1 MTKFIAALVLLLSA
15 TSAGWAQSQSGGN
28 FGTPF
33 SGTAAARSGGH
44 YYGHARYRNAGG
56 QGAHNGGN
64 GGGGGG
70 GGREIDASDSNPSTL
85 SAAAHARR

>member
-1 MTKFIAALVLLLSA
+1 LLSA

-44 YYGHARYRNAGG
+44 YYGHARYRSAGG
-56 QGAHNGGN
+56 QGAHNGGD
-64 GGGGGG
+64 GGGGG

>member
-1 MTKFIAALVLLLSA
+1 MTKIIAALALLLSA

-28 FGTPF
+28 FGTPY

-56 QGAHNGGN
+56 QGAHNGGD
-64 GGGGGG
+64 GGGG
-70 GGREIDASDSNPSTL
+70 GGREIDASESNPRTL
-85 SAAAHARR
+85 SAAAHERR

>member
-56 QGAHNGGN
+56 QRAHNGGN
-64 GGGGGG
+64 GGG

>member
-1 MTKFIAALVLLLSA
+1 MTKIIAALVLLLSA

-44 YYGHARYRNAGG
+44 YYGHARYRSAGG
-56 QGAHNGGN
+56 QGAHNGGD
-64 GGGGGG
+64 GGGGG

>member
-44 YYGHARYRNAGG
+44 YYGHARYRSAGG
-56 QGAHNGGN
+56 QGAHNGGD
-64 GGGGGG
+64 GGG

>member
-1 MTKFIAALVLLLSA
+1 MTKFIAALALLLSA

-28 FGTPF
+28 FGTPY

-56 QGAHNGGN
+56 QGAHNGGD
-64 GGGGGG
+64 GGGGG
-70 GGREIDASDSNPSTL
+70 GGREIDASESNPRTL
-85 SAAAHARR
+85 SAAAHEQR

>member
-1 MTKFIAALVLLLSA
+1 MTKIIAALVLLSSA

-28 FGTPF
+28 FGTPY

-56 QGAHNGGN
+56 QGAHNGGD
-64 GGGGGG
+64 GGGG
-70 GGREIDASDSNPSTL
+70 GGREIDASESNPRTL
-85 SAAAHARR
+85 SAAAHERR

>member
-1 MTKFIAALVLLLSA
+1 MTKIIVALALLLSA

-44 YYGHARYRNAGG
+44 YYGHAHYRNAGG
-56 QGAHNGGN
+56 QSAHNGGD
-64 GGGGGG
+64 GGGGG
-70 GGREIDASDSNPSTL
+70 GGREIDATNSNPRTL
-85 SAAAHARR
+85 SAAAQARR

>member
-1 MTKFIAALVLLLSA
+1 MTKIIAALALLLSA

-28 FGTPF
+28 FGTPY

-44 YYGHARYRNAGG
+44 YYGHAHYRNAGG
-56 QGAHNGGN
+56 QGAHNGGD
-64 GGGGGG
+64 GGGGSGS
-70 GGREIDASDSNPSTL
+70 REIDASDSNPRTL